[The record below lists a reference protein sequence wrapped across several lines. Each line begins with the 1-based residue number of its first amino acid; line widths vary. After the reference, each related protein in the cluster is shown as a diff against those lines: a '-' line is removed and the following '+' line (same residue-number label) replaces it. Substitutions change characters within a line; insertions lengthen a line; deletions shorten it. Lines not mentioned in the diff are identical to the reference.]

1 MIGKANFIVQSAALE
16 HIGILKMAKR
26 KPFTYKTIKKKD
38 GSRDVTETSEF
49 EVTKYYYD
57 ANGILR
63 SVITVEE

>member
-1 MIGKANFIVQSAALE
+1 MTK
-16 HIGILKMAKR
+16 HR

-38 GSRDVTETSEF
+38 GSREVTETSEF